1 MDYVKPLIGTPLIL
15 VGGHARRIEL
25 IMISLKIAEEAMVR
39 RGKIAEGL
47 IASERPELI
56 DLFLTYQN
64 EAVAARRFL
73 ENSLI
78 ELDTG
83 AHILEVGGGILALTI
98 QLAYEGFKVTT
109 VEPVGEGFSG
119 ISFIM
124 KIYSEI
130 ASRENLIFKLI
141 EAPIEDCAFDDKFDF
156 IFSIN
161 VMEHLKD
168 PYSVL
173 LQMVETLK
181 LGGNYRFFCPNYD
194 FPYEPHFAKWLFLR
208 KNNAFYLQKSRANSD
223 RISIEE
229 SSRLLSS
236 LNFLTL
242 RHLKNSVRGSKIK
255 LESNSNALYE
265 ILIRSSYDS
274 ELKKRHRGVTVIS
287 KITYSLKLHN
297 FAKLVPSNF
306 QPIMDVK
313 ASLSRT

>member
-1 MDYVKPLIGTPLIL
+1 M
-15 VGGHARRIEL
+15 GG
-25 IMISLKIAEEAMVR
+25 V
-39 RGKIAEGL
+39 
-47 IASERPELI
+47 
-56 DLFLTYQN
+56 
-64 EAVAARRFL
+64 
-73 ENSLI
+73 
-78 ELDTG
+78 
-83 AHILEVGGGILALTI
+83 LALAI
-98 QLAYEGFKVTT
+98 QLTYEGFKVTT

-124 KIYSEI
+124 KIFSEI
-130 ASRENLIFKLI
+130 ASREDLIFKLI
-141 EAPIEDCAFDDKFDF
+141 EAPIEDCTFDDKFSF

-161 VMEHLKD
+161 VMEHLQD

-181 LGGNYRFFCPNYD
+181 PGGNYRFFCPNYD

-208 KNNAFYLQKSRANSD
+208 KNKAFFLRKNKANSD

-242 RHLKNSVRGSKIK
+242 RQLKNSVRGSEIK

-265 ILIRSSYDS
+265 ILIRSSHDP
-274 ELKKRHRGVTVIS
+274 ELKKRHRGLTVIS
-287 KITYSLKLHN
+287 KIIYSLKLHST
-297 FAKLVPSNF
+297 AKLVPTNF